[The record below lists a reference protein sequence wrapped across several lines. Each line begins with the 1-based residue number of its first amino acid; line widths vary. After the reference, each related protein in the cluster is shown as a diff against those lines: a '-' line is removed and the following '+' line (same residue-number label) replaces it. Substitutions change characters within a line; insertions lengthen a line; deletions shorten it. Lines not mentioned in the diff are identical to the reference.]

1 MSYKK
6 NAASKRL
13 AILMSSLLGATSAT
27 AAFAQDAA
35 APATAAAAPS
45 PNATINLINLLVKQ
59 GVLTQAQADQ
69 LISEAQREAVA
80 AGGTASGTAP
90 AAAAGAAAAAAPTPT
105 PLTSAGAVPP
115 AAAPPL
121 AATSPDGTVHV
132 QYVPESVKTELRD
145 EIKQDVL
152 AQAKQQNWAQPNE
165 IPDWIH
171 RITLSGDIRLRYEG
185 DFFPSTNVN
194 ALGSNDAVN
203 FNAINTASSPF
214 LFGGSTQPPS
224 LNVNQDRNRF
234 RLRAR
239 FAVDANL
246 GDGFS
251 SGFRV
256 ATGENDSPVSEN
268 QSFGAANSTQGGQF
282 AKYSIWLDRAFVKFE
297 PWNDDKKDVSL
308 TLGRFDNPF
317 FATTMI
323 WADDLGFDGAVVK
336 GNYAVTNAVKPF
348 LTVGAFP
355 VFNTDFNFATNEAA
369 KFDSEDKWLY
379 AAQLGGDWKINKDF
393 SWKVGGAYY
402 YFDNIEG
409 KVSDCA
415 VTDATT
421 ICPTDDSRPSFAQ
434 RGNTYIALRNITNLQ
449 TGGTNDYEFFG
460 LATPFHE
467 VAFTSELD
475 YSHFNP
481 LHILFDSEYVRNLAF
496 DRNAIINN
504 GPASLPGPLNNIANG
519 TFNGGN
525 EGYYISATVGKP
537 ALRERG
543 DWNVSLG
550 YRYLE
555 SDAVV
560 DGFNDS
566 DFGLGGTNLKGY
578 IVSGNLALAPR
589 IWTRI
594 RWMSADNIS
603 GAPYSVDILQL
614 DLNVRF

>member
-1 MSYKK
+1 MSHKK
-6 NAASKRL
+6 NAAGKRL
-13 AILMSSLLGATSAT
+13 AILMSSVLGAASAT

-35 APATAAAAPS
+35 APTAAEAAPS

-69 LISEAQREAVA
+69 LISEAQREAAA
-80 AGGTASGTAP
+80 AGGAASATAP
-90 AAAAGAAAAAAPTPT
+90 AAAAGAAAAAAPTP
-105 PLTSAGAVPP
+105 LTGAA
-115 AAAPPL
+115 AAAPPP
-121 AATSPDGTVHV
+121 AAVSPDGTVNV

-152 AQAKQQNWAQPNE
+152 AQAKQENWAQPNE

-194 ALGSNDAVN
+194 ALGSNDAAN

-214 LFGGSTQPPS
+214 LFGGPAQPPS
-224 LNVNQDRNRF
+224 FNVDQDRNRF

-239 FAVDANL
+239 FGLDANL
-246 GDGFS
+246 GEGFS
-251 SGFRV
+251 SGVRV

-282 AKYSIWLDRAFVKFE
+282 AKYAIWLDRAYVKYE
-297 PWNDDKKDVSL
+297 PWKDDKKDVSL

-317 FATTMI
+317 FATNLL
-323 WADDLGFDGAVVK
+323 WADDLGFDGAVLK

-348 LTVGAFP
+348 LTLGAFP

-369 KFDSEDKWLY
+369 KFTSEDKWLY
-379 AAQLGGDWKINKDF
+379 AAQLGGDWKIYKDL

-402 YFDNIEG
+402 YFDNIQG

-415 VTDATT
+415 VQDSTT
-421 ICPTDDSRPSFAQ
+421 ICSTDDSRPSFAQ
-434 RGNTYIALRNITNLQ
+434 RGNTYIALRNITNLA
-449 TGGTNDYEFFG
+449 TNGTNDFEFFG

-475 YSHFNP
+475 YLHFNP
-481 LHILFDSEYVRNLAF
+481 LHILFDGEYVRNLAF

-525 EGYYISATVGKP
+525 QGYFISATVGKP

-550 YRYLE
+550 YKYLE

-560 DGFNDS
+560 DGFTDS

-578 IVSGNLALAPR
+578 LVAGNLALAPR